1 MRKRF
6 LVIAV
11 VLILAAIA
19 AVFLLVRP
27 VAAPVELLRVCP
39 EAWYD
44 NQMPPV
50 QPGEQRQYF
59 VIAGERR
66 EFDEV
71 DVAWVRANCE
81 IKEPTVVY

>member
-6 LVIAV
+6 AVIAV
-11 VLILAAIA
+11 VLVLAALA
-19 AVFLLVRP
+19 TMFLLIRPATAP
-27 VAAPVELLRVCP
+27 VALLRVCP
-39 EAWYD
+39 DEWYD

-59 VIAGERR
+59 IIASERR
-66 EFDEV
+66 EYGEV